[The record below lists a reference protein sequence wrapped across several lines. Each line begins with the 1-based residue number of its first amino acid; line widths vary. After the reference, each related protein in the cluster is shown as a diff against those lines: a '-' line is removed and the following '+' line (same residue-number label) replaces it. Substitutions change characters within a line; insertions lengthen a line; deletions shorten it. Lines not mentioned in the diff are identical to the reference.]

1 MRKVKLVF
9 ASFVVV
15 CMLIVKLK
23 MGHKHDCPI
32 TGSQDSAISSLS
44 SDMFLD
50 APSPSASGT
59 FLSRSGVSFPPFLAR
74 YRLFYR

>member
-23 MGHKHDCPI
+23 MRHERDI
-32 TGSQDSAISSLS
+32 TGSQDSAISSQGPVWTS
-44 SDMFLD
+44 S
-50 APSPSASGT
+50 SPICS
-59 FLSRSGVSFPPFLAR
+59 
-74 YRLFYR
+74 